1 MNNRI
6 PGVIYASDVA
16 DEIWANRYKPAHEKP
31 WSDERHPRAQAF
43 ILERRLNDGWNRIE
57 EAKRRG
63 DDVTA
68 WETFWIELL
77 HQYEAAFDALPDVAE

>member
-1 MNNRI
+1 MSAQTR
-6 PGVIYASDVA
+6 
-16 DEIWANRYKPAHEKP
+16 KPPPPVTPLATPE
-31 WSDERHPRAQAF
+31 

-68 WETFWIELL
+68 WEDFWIDLL
-77 HQYEAAFDALPDVAE
+77 HQYEAACDLLPEAER